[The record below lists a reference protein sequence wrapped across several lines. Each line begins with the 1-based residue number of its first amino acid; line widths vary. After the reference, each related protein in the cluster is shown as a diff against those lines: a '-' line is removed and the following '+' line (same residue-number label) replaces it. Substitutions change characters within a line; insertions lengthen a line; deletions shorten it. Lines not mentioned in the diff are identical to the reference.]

1 MLNNQL
7 ILAALSLREFKMTE
21 TELKLIASAATIGES
36 NMPKFG
42 YNNPAANGIPIA
54 GLSIANTYVSTNE
67 NLHFTLLT

>member
-1 MLNNQL
+1 MINNQL

-21 TELKLIASAATIGES
+21 TELKLIASATIGES

-54 GLSIANTYVSTNE
+54 GLSIANTYVSTSE